1 MKLDDIDKQI
11 LIELQNSGRES
22 ASNIA
27 EKINVSVPTITER
40 IRKLQD
46 LGVITGFQA
55 IVDSSML
62 GLDVTAIITI
72 ISGSSQYYKDVTISA
87 EETPEIVQCFSTT
100 GNGSHTLLVITKNS
114 NTLEELLRKI
124 QSWPGVIRTET
135 QLVLSSYKNG
145 TIIPIPKNQ

>member
-1 MKLDDIDKQI
+1 MKLDDIDKKI
-11 LIELQNSGRES
+11 LYELQNSGRES

-40 IRKLQD
+40 IRKLQE

-55 IVDSSML
+55 VVDPSAI
-62 GLDVTAIITI
+62 GLDVMAIITI
-72 ISGSSQYYKDVTISA
+72 ISGSSQHYKDVTIA
-87 EETPEIVQCFSTT
+87 ADDTPEIIQCFSTT
-100 GNGSHTLLVITKNS
+100 GNGSHTLLVATKNS

-135 QLVLSSYKNG
+135 QLVLSSYKMG
-145 TIIPIPKNQ
+145 TVLPIS